1 MLDRNRQRGQSSPLP
16 RLVLLALFFFGG
28 VILGQVLTGRV
39 PADTGQELTEYLQAY
54 VALEE
59 GVNPRAVLSA
69 LVLYYRY
76 PLLAMLLGFASLG
89 VVLLPGLTAVFGL
102 SLSFS
107 VSCFTAAFGSDGV
120 LLALAVFGVR
130 CAVTLPVY
138 FILAAPAWSN
148 AAALAA
154 ASFGRGRRAAPVV
167 YGRVWWTRTAVCAAV
182 LLAGMGLELF
192 FSPWLLETAL
202 HRILG

>member
-89 VVLLPGLTAVFGL
+89 VVLLPGLTAVPLGL
-102 SLSFS
+102 NAGTLLPGALTLRWYLPFL
-107 VSCFTAAFGSDGV
+107 SDGPQPPLV
-120 LLALAVFGVR
+120 QQLMEYTVTTPQALAV
-130 CAVTLPVY
+130 T
-138 FILAAPAWSN
+138 AAE
-148 AAALAA
+148 
-154 ASFGRGRRAAPVV
+154 
-167 YGRVWWTRTAVCAAV
+167 AAV
-182 LLAGMGLELF
+182 FM
-192 FSPWLLETAL
+192 AL
-202 HRILG
+202 IAWVYRRQGC